1 MLKNNLEKRDKQLG
15 SANFCLSPTRIEVE
29 QLKASLENPQAGSLV
44 CFEGIVRNHNE
55 GKAVL
60 SLEYEAYES
69 LAENEAAKI
78 LSEARQNF
86 SIISAVCVHRTGL
99 LHIGEAAVFVGVTSA
114 HRDASFQACRFII
127 DEIKTRL
134 PIWKKETYQD
144 GSADWVNCQHTHA
157 KSPPKPLDE
166 AQGTHQ
172 AKTQPKSLE
181 ESQPQSRNKAQAQSH
196 SEAQESHD
204 KTQAHL
210 HKNSSAGDRQ

>member
-1 MLKNNLEKRDKQLG
+1 MLKNNLEKSDKQLG
-15 SANFCLSPTRIEVE
+15 SANFRLSPTRIEVE
-29 QLKASLENPQAGSLV
+29 QLKASLENPQAGAIV

-99 LHIGEAAVFVGVTSA
+99 LDIGEAAVFVGVTSA

-144 GSADWVNCQHTHA
+144 GSADWVNCQHTHTESQN
-157 KSPPKPLDE
+157 KSHNK
-166 AQGTHQ
+166 
-172 AKTQPKSLE
+172 
-181 ESQPQSRNKAQAQSH
+181 SQPQSRNKAQESH
-196 SEAQESHD
+196 SNAQAES
-204 KTQAHL
+204 
-210 HKNSSAGDRQ
+210 HKNSSAGDTQ